1 MCLRRTSRSPD
12 RNVSRA
18 LSKVTRPETSS
29 VPGLQPGNYTLK
41 TKRTGFALTSIPV
54 KVEAGKVFTINVPLK
69 VEASKQEV
77 TVEGEAVGTVS
88 VEASANASQLVLKQ
102 AEIDALPDDP
112 DDLAADLQA
121 LAGPSAG
128 PNGGQIYIDGF
139 TGGQLPPKSSIRE
152 IRINQNPFSAEFDRL
167 GFGRIEILTKPGADR
182 LRGSVEYSDTNS
194 ALDSRNPYAINKPNF
209 SSQRFSGNVGGPLN
223 KKTHPTLSTSSA
235 ATSTTTPISTL
246 SS

>member
-1 MCLRRTSRSPD
+1 MSMSISTFAQGTANGSIKGQVVDDTGAYVPASDVIITGPNKFSRTLQSD
-12 RNVSRA
+12 A
-18 LSKVTRPETSS
+18 TGTFS
-29 VPGLQPGNYTLK
+29 VPGLVPGSYVIK
-41 TKRTGFALTSIPV
+41 TTRRGFAVSSTPV
-54 KVEAGKVFTINVPLK
+54 TVAAGKVSSVTVALK

-77 TVEGEAVGTVS
+77 TVQGETVGTVS

-152 IRINQNPFSAEFDRL
+152 IR
-167 GFGRIEILTKPGADR
+167 G
-182 LRGSVEYSDTNS
+182 V
-194 ALDSRNPYAINKPNF
+194 
-209 SSQRFSGNVGGPLN
+209 
-223 KKTHPTLSTSSA
+223 
-235 ATSTTTPISTL
+235 
-246 SS
+246 